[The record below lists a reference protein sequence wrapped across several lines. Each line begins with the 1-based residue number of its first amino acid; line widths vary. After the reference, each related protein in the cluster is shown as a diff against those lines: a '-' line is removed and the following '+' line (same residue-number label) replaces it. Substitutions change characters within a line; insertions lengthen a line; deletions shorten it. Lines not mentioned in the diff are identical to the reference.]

1 MSQLAVEVREDKGK
15 GVARKLRAQ
24 GRIPAVMYGQGNA
37 PVSLSLE
44 PRSLEKLLAAEG
56 HNALFDLSG
65 PGVGKRT
72 VLVKDLQRD
81 PVRGGLLHAD
91 LFEIDANE
99 AITVKVSLHLVGTPV
114 GVSIDGGL
122 VDHSLREVEIE
133 CLPRAI
139 PERIDVDITNLHL
152 GDALHVSDVALPE
165 GVTLVTHGELAVV
178 SVIAAKVEE
187 AAPAVAADAAA
198 PADAAAGDAGAAKAG
213 A

>member
-24 GRIPAVMYGQGNA
+24 GRIPAVMYGQGKS

-99 AITVKVSLHLVGTPV
+99 SITVKVSLHLVGTPV

-187 AAPAVAADAAA
+187 AAPVAAADAAA